1 MFDILF
7 AKTFFLVG
15 MMLAVTTITS
25 RINKE
30 YETTSEAV
38 LTFLGS
44 FVFLFA
50 VSFFSDIFPLNILL
64 VACFAGIIG
73 WSMGPTITHF
83 GRRFKLKRFLKER
96 NINAKKDPDDKS
108 ITIYYKDS
116 ENEDEDIQIIADEEL
131 ENLFQDFE
139 IEIDK
144 GGDPYNKKWQD
155 TVFQAMLG
163 TTLAVFA
170 SAALVSVSSIDF
182 SFLGMF
188 LFIALLLLVAVS
200 ILNIFFFKSSRISL
214 IKAYF
219 GVLIFT
225 LYLVYDFNMLESQMA
240 QGETSWSVAIDI
252 AVNIYLDIIN
262 LFLSLLEIL
271 AE

>member
-15 MMLAVTTITS
+15 MMLIITTVTT

-30 YETTSEAV
+30 YETTIEAV
-38 LTFLGS
+38 LTFLGG

-50 VSFFSDIFPLNILL
+50 VTFFAEIYPLNLFL
-64 VACFAGIIG
+64 VACFAGVVG
-73 WSMGPTITHF
+73 WSLGPTITHF
-83 GRRFKLKRFLKER
+83 GRRFKLKRFLKSRSIEV
-96 NINAKKDPDDKS
+96 KKDPEDKNTVLYFRNS
-108 ITIYYKDS
+108 S
-116 ENEDEDIQIIADEEL
+116 NGEQEIIHEEEVVKLLAEFEL
-131 ENLFQDFE
+131 E
-139 IEIDK
+139 IEK

-170 SAALVSVSSIDF
+170 TATLVFTSSIDF

-188 LFIALLLLVAVS
+188 LFIALLLL
-200 ILNIFFFKSSRISL
+200 IIITLLNMFIFKSDRVSL

-225 LYLVYDFNMLESQMA
+225 GYLIFDFNRLESLMA
-240 QGETSWSVAIDI
+240 EGDTSWSAAIDI
-252 AVNIYLDIIN
+252 AVNLYLDIIN
-262 LFLSLLEIL
+262 LFLDLLEIL

>member
-1 MFDILF
+1 MFGILF

-15 MMLAVTTITS
+15 MMLAITTITAK
-25 RINKE
+25 INKD
-30 YETTSEAV
+30 YETGLEAL
-38 LTFLGS
+38 LTFIGS

-50 VSFFSDIFPLNILL
+50 ISYFADIFPLNILL

-73 WSMGPTITHF
+73 WSMGPTITHI
-83 GRRFKLKRFLKER
+83 GRRFKLKRFLKAR
-96 NINAKKDPDDKS
+96 NINTKKDPDDKS

-116 ENEDEDIQIIADEEL
+116 ENVDIQIIADEEL

-139 IEIDK
+139 VEIDK

-170 SAALVSVSSIDF
+170 TAALVSVSSIDF

>member
-15 MMLAVTTITS
+15 MMLIITTVTT

-30 YETTSEAV
+30 YETTIEAV
-38 LTFLGS
+38 LTFLGG
-44 FVFLFA
+44 FLFLFA
-50 VSFFSDIFPLNILL
+50 VTFFAEIYPLNLFL
-64 VACFAGIIG
+64 VGCFAGVVG
-73 WSMGPTITHF
+73 WSLGPTITHF
-83 GRRFKLKRFLKER
+83 GRRFKLKRFLESR
-96 NINAKKDPDDKS
+96 NIEVKEDPKD
-108 ITIYYKDS
+108 KDAVLYFRNS
-116 ENEDEDIQIIADEEL
+116 SNGEQEIIHEEEVVKLLAEFEL
-131 ENLFQDFE
+131 E
-139 IEIDK
+139 IEK

-170 SAALVSVSSIDF
+170 TATLVFTSSIDF

-188 LFIALLLLVAVS
+188 LFIALLLL
-200 ILNIFFFKSSRISL
+200 IIITLLNMFIFKSDRVSL

-225 LYLVYDFNMLESQMA
+225 GYLIFDFNRLESLMA
-240 QGETSWSVAIDI
+240 EGDTSWSAAIDI
-252 AVNIYLDIIN
+252 AVNLYLDIIN
-262 LFLSLLEIL
+262 LFLDLLEIL